1 MFVIAALTKGI
12 SCFKG
17 IEGLKNKESDRV
29 KEMQK
34 ILKAVG
40 VNSVYKNKELKIFG
54 KEYIRSFNKK
64 IFIPNL
70 KDHRICMSSTIL
82 ALLTGNNIY
91 IKNFETVNTSSPSF
105 LKIIKKLNGNFKV
118 KTKR

>member
-34 ILKAVG
+34 ILKA
-40 VNSVYKNKELKIFG
+40 NW
-54 KEYIRSFNKK
+54 
-64 IFIPNL
+64 
-70 KDHRICMSSTIL
+70 
-82 ALLTGNNIY
+82 
-91 IKNFETVNTSSPSF
+91 
-105 LKIIKKLNGNFKV
+105 
-118 KTKR
+118 

>member
-1 MFVIAALTKGI
+1 MKKSGARISFKNKKKLQGEIAGDIIIKSSNIKPLKVNKNFYVSATDEYPIMFVIAALTKGI

-40 VNSVYKNKELKIFG
+40 IKSIYKNGIG
-54 KEYIRSFNKK
+54 NKK
-64 IFIPNL
+64 I
-70 KDHRICMSSTIL
+70 
-82 ALLTGNNIY
+82 ALI
-91 IKNFETVNTSSPSF
+91 
-105 LKIIKKLNGNFKV
+105 
-118 KTKR
+118 